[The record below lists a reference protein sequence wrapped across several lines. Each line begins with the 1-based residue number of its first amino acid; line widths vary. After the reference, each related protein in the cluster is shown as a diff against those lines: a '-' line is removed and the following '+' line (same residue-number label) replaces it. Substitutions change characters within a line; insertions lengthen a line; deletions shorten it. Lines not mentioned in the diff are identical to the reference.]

1 MSTREGYA
9 WTCKVAA
16 GRYCIYCSLI
26 ISHSAVDSYR
36 ILYNGEIWGALI
48 RSGLS
53 WGSLVGLFVFV
64 WFVRVRPGGSLGL
77 VWFVRVLPG
86 GRYNIEYG

>member
-1 MSTREGYA
+1 MG
-9 WTCKVAA
+9 KF
-16 GRYCIYCSLI
+16 
-26 ISHSAVDSYR
+26 
-36 ILYNGEIWGALI
+36 GALI